1 MPIYS
6 VALADRVVRN
16 SSEFRVFTGSKR
28 SCVLQARLFEGTMKP
43 TVAEKRA
50 KDSPRPKASV
60 GPRSFRGRIATG
72 VVLIIPLAVTAILLR
87 YVYQLAL
94 SFGATML
101 NWIAQLTAWISGVE
115 SKESAKINLEDPT
128 FPQTAVAVS
137 LTILLLY
144 VLGWLGS
151 NVVGRRI
158 IEGFESLLIR
168 IPLVDTIYGSMKR
181 MVQALSG
188 VGKEEKQ
195 KRVVLVNFPHEN
207 MKTIAFMTNTLTD
220 TETGRRYATVYV
232 PTTPNPTGG
241 YMEIVP
247 IDQITQTDWS
257 MEEALSIVLS
267 GGATVPPTVRMQPG
281 SGVISAERGGASPK
295 SGVSPSPTNT

>member
-1 MPIYS
+1 
-6 VALADRVVRN
+6 
-16 SSEFRVFTGSKR
+16 
-28 SCVLQARLFEGTMKP
+28 MKP

-50 KDSPRPKASV
+50 KDSSRPKASV

-101 NWIAQLTAWISGVE
+101 NWIAQLTAWVSGVE

-158 IEGFESLLIR
+158 IEAFESLLVR

-267 GGATVPPTVRMQPG
+267 GGATVPSTVRMQPG
-281 SGVISAERGGASPK
+281 PGLLNSAQKGTSLKGE
-295 SGVSPSPTNT
+295 VSPVPPES